1 MPFHTR
7 KLNTVVSLARKRAA
21 FVLVGCCFIVG
32 VAIAAAYSFSD
43 RYSMKIDPADKSEVG
58 ERTFDEVRAFFDE
71 AEEAIET
78 KNLEALMSLYSD
90 NYSDGEHDK
99 SSAQQIWRRIF
110 ATFDE
115 MATHHNMRF
124 VNTSTEKDLAILRC
138 SGLLL
143 GKPKGDLRPVTIDN
157 WNQQDHMLVKEGG
170 KWKLIGSF
178 GRERKRLWFDKP
190 MHPLF

>member
-1 MPFHTR
+1 MHFNTS
-7 KLNTVVSLARKRAA
+7 KLTVVVPLARKPVA
-21 FVLVGCCFIVG
+21 FVLAGCCLVLG
-32 VAIAAAYSFSD
+32 VAIAATYSFSD
-43 RYSMKIDPADKSEVG
+43 RYSMKIDPADRQEVG
-58 ERTFDEVRAFFDE
+58 EKHFDEVRAFFDT

-99 SSAQQIWRRIF
+99 KSARQIWRRIF
-110 ATFDE
+110 STFDE

-124 VNTSTEKDLAILRC
+124 VNTSKGKDFAILRC

-143 GKPKGDLRPVTIDN
+143 GKPKSETRAVTIDN